1 MDAFDRMGTVC
12 LVLTCLVVLPYSFLM
27 KGNLLLAVLLSV
39 ACIPIFWMAGLNVME
54 FLTKP
59 FSEKGMKGPLS
70 WIIVLFMALI
80 IYCLLFLGLRFML
93 QFLMLIK

>member
-70 WIIVLFMALI
+70 WVIVLFMALI